1 MSSTTLVAVAGA
13 LLALAAGL
21 AIGWIAALAGARAR
35 SAGLTA
41 GLTAE
46 RDSAR
51 YQAERLAA
59 ELSSVGERARQAE
72 QEAVRVTE
80 RLAAAERQSTEL
92 TERFK
97 LISQE
102 VLDRTSERVLTMAD
116 ERIRTSEK
124 QAQTELEQRRL
135 AVEQMVKPLSET
147 LEQVRTQFQEVE
159 KTRAGAYAAL
169 GVQVDAMKVT
179 NEQLRTETA
188 QLVTAL
194 RAPQVRGR
202 WGETQLRQVVT
213 FAGMVEHCDFVEQQT
228 VSTADGSLRPDLIVR
243 LAGGKNVVVDAKVAF
258 SGYLEA
264 MEARDEAT
272 RNARLKAHARH
283 FKDHIDSLSGKNY
296 WEQFQPSPEF
306 VVMFVPAE
314 TFLSAA
320 LEQEPSLLEHAFERN
335 IVLATPQTLIALLR
349 TIAYTWR
356 QEALATNAKQVYQLG
371 RELHGRLATMGGHL
385 AKLGSGL
392 GGAVKAYNDAMASME
407 SRVLVT
413 ARKLSDL
420 KVTDDDLSAP
430 AQLEIAPRQVQAA
443 ELIASATEALVVLDS
458 GRSEPAVDVIET
470 DPRYGVELDP
480 KHIDGSGPAAWPVRG
495 AGNGA

>member
-1 MSSTTLVAVAGA
+1 MNSISVIVA

-21 AIGWIAALAGARAR
+21 AAGWLVGLGGERARA
-35 SAGLTA
+35 AGLS
-41 GLTAE
+41 AE
-46 RDSAR
+46 RDAA
-51 YQAERLAA
+51 QAHAARLAA
-59 ELSSVGERARQAE
+59 ELAVVSERAREAE
-72 QEAVRVTE
+72 QEAVRMTE
-80 RLAAAERQSTEL
+80 RLAGAERESGEL

-102 VLDRTSERVLTMAD
+102 MLDRTSERVLAMAD
-116 ERIRTSEK
+116 ERMRTSEK
-124 QAQTELEQRRL
+124 HAQVELEQRKL
-135 AVEQMVKPLSET
+135 AVEQMVKPLAET
-147 LEQVRTQFQEVE
+147 LDQVRNQFHEVE

-169 GVQVDAMKVT
+169 GVQVDAMKLT

-213 FAGMVEHCDFVEQQT
+213 FAGMVEHCDFVEQES
-228 VSTADGSLRPDLIVR
+228 VSTADGLLRPDLIVR

-264 MEARDEAT
+264 MEARDENT
-272 RNARLKAHARH
+272 RAARLKAHARH
-283 FKDHIDSLSGKNY
+283 FKDHIDSLSAKTY

-306 VVMFVPAE
+306 VIMFIPAE

-320 LEQEPSLLEHAFERN
+320 LEQEPTLLEHAFDKN
-335 IVLATPQTLIALLR
+335 VVLATPQTLIALLR
-349 TIAYTWR
+349 TIAFTWR
-356 QEALATNAKQVYQLG
+356 QEALAANAKEVYQLG

-385 AKLGSGL
+385 AKLGNGL

-420 KVTDDDLSAP
+420 HVTEDELAEP
-430 AQLEIAPRQVQAA
+430 RQLEITPRQVQAA
-443 ELIASATEALVVLDS
+443 ELVASATEALVVL
-458 GRSEPAVDVIET
+458 GATRSDAADDVIET
-470 DPRYGVELDP
+470 DPRYGVDP
-480 KHIDGSGPAAWPVRG
+480 DGLLPDGRRATQRQARG
-495 AGNGA
+495 IGNGA